1 MLVSGDFPH
10 ELKLAKV
17 IPVFKGGGATDIH
30 NYRPISL
37 LPIFSKLYE
46 RMIND
51 RLTSFFR
58 KYDIITK
65 EQYGFQKHKSTE
77 QALLHIKDKIVE
89 NIENKQ
95 LTLGLFLDFKKAVF
109 DTVQHDILLKK
120 LEKYGI
126 RGIALK
132 LIETYL
138 ENRQQYVFINNI
150 ASIELRTQ
158 HGVPQGSILG
168 PLLFLVYVNDIT
180 IIPGSPD
187 LVMYADETNVFF
199 TGVTKEQLY

>member
-1 MLVSGDFPH
+1 MLVSDDFPS

-17 IPVFKGGGATDIH
+17 IPVYKGGEATDIH

-37 LPIFSKLYE
+37 LPIFSKIYE
-46 RMIND
+46 RVIND
-51 RLTSFFR
+51 RLTSFFL

-65 EQYGFQKHKSTE
+65 EQYGFQQHKSTE
-77 QALLHIKDKIVE
+77 QALLQIKVKIVE

-95 LTLGLFLDFKKAVF
+95 LTLGLFLDFKKAF

-132 LIETYL
+132 SGKSAAV
-138 ENRQQYVFINNI
+138 R
-150 ASIELRTQ
+150 
-158 HGVPQGSILG
+158 
-168 PLLFLVYVNDIT
+168 
-180 IIPGSPD
+180 
-187 LVMYADETNVFF
+187 
-199 TGVTKEQLY
+199 LY